1 MNQDVGLDNKI
12 NLLNVAWI
20 SPEINPRHSFHDG
33 IADTLQKVVGGLAYG
48 TYPCGIGLQ
57 VKLTKKYLMNDQRFS
72 FKKTDKLTKVLR

>member
-1 MNQDVGLDNKI
+1 MLSIRKVFANIRSNIMNQDVGLNNNNNKI

-48 TYPCGIGLQ
+48 T
-57 VKLTKKYLMNDQRFS
+57 
-72 FKKTDKLTKVLR
+72 

>member
-33 IADTLQKVVGGLAYG
+33 IADTLQKVVGGL
-48 TYPCGIGLQ
+48 TYS
-57 VKLTKKYLMNDQRFS
+57 T
-72 FKKTDKLTKVLR
+72 